1 MRFRA
6 RRRVVGAILL
16 AMVLLGPLWPTP
28 GVRAGSPEPL
38 SLRVQTPAF
47 TLDEQGVQV
56 AGYAWNDAPGAP
68 RLPVYGAVME
78 LPGEGNWSI
87 AHESPASRILDR
99 LVDVRSVAVVLAP
112 EPGPRS
118 TAMDGAEPDRF
129 IETDRPD
136 PAIYGVDAFYPASP
150 VVTGEIQWQRGRR
163 LLAVRVFP
171 FQYNPV
177 TRELRYH
184 PDVRITVSV
193 EPGVTA
199 AAQKAPHT
207 AATSARAMP
216 SAAPRAAGVGALRIY
231 TAERG
236 MHRVAYAD
244 LVAAG
249 APVTEIDP
257 ASLQMSNRGNP
268 VRIQVNDAGNGTFD
282 DGDEVLFYAEPIESR
297 YSAQNIYWLT
307 YGPTPAPPEARM
319 ETRTAPTA
327 AGDPL
332 TAIWQTVRAEVNA
345 SYFGDYPI
353 ETDIDHWFDT
363 ALDTASADPASRSY
377 NLTLDDAL
385 PSGVV
390 QFRGLFY
397 GGKDQADFDPDQSIL
412 VRLNGHDVQTFQWE
426 GRTAHPASAGSEAS
440 YLDTAEGATNQVVLT
455 ASKSQF
461 AAAVGDYWVYPDW
474 IELQYPAL
482 ADADGTDRIFI
493 EGLPEAAGES
503 AHVAVAGFTEPA
515 DAVRVYDVRNPGQP
529 VQLGTVEAEG
539 EAAPYTI
546 HFWDAWTAGAP
557 ESSYYLTTAGALRT
571 PAAIQLDAP
580 SNWRDPHDADYIAIV
595 HSSLRDLTDPLHPID
610 PIDPLLAWR
619 ASQGLRVVKV
629 DVQDIYDEFSHGFVY
644 PPAIRDFLKNAY
656 ETWNPG
662 DEPPKPPHYVLLV
675 GDGHY
680 DFKGYSAEGRAL
692 PNLIPP
698 YLIDIDP
705 FIGETAADN
714 RFVTFDGPDD
724 ILPEMAL
731 GRVPA
736 RTVADVTAVVD
747 KVAAYEDPSD
757 PDYAPDGA
765 WQSRVTYVAGN
776 NADAAGAFQD
786 LSDAARLNLLPDQF
800 DDRTLYW
807 LKDYTDYA
815 LLRTATKEATGTSV
829 MLQWFGHASRFAW
842 FADNYDFFG
851 IGSVANM
858 TDTTQW
864 PFTVDYSCWTG
875 YFVNLYNRY
884 QALGETMLNYP
895 KRGSIAT
902 LAPSGKHLGA
912 ALLTLQ
918 QGITTA
924 IFRDRIRE
932 VGDAVDAARLYF
944 FTNSGGYNLD
954 VIDTEILFGDPALRL
969 RLPSQP
975 PTPPSID
982 SVEIVAG
989 GSYVSLAWP
998 HELDSAAYE
1007 LWRATSP
1014 YFTPDLDAGE
1024 GVLVDTVPAGF
1035 VSRGATLTVEDDG
1048 EPPTPPVTLIGDPE
1062 TNYFWVLRSINGDG
1076 VSAPS
1081 QHVGEFDFS
1090 LTPGG

>member
-1 MRFRA
+1 MA
-6 RRRVVGAILL
+6 VILL
-16 AMVLLGPLWPTP
+16 VTVLVGPLWPSP
-28 GVRAGSPEPL
+28 GVSAGAPEPL
-38 SLRVQTPAF
+38 SLRVQTPDF
-47 TLDEQGVQV
+47 MLHEQGVLV

-68 RLPVYGAVME
+68 RLPVYGTVIE
-78 LPGEGNWSI
+78 LPADGDWRI
-87 AHESPASRILDR
+87 AHDSAGSRILDR
-99 LVDVRSVAVVLAP
+99 RIEVQSVPVGQAP

-118 TAMDGAEPDRF
+118 PGMDGAELDQF
-129 IETDRPD
+129 VEVDRPD

-150 VVTGEIQWQRGRR
+150 VVTGEIQWQRGRQF
-163 LLAVRVFP
+163 LAVRVFP

-193 EPGVTA
+193 DPSAQEATGAKPRAATVA
-199 AAQKAPHT
+199 AA
-207 AATSARAMP
+207 SAVPDVALSP
-216 SAAPRAAGVGALRIY
+216 SAASGALRIS
-231 TAERG
+231 TSERG
-236 MHRVAYAD
+236 MHRVTYAD
-244 LVAAG
+244 LVAAA
-249 APVTEIDP
+249 APVAEIDP
-257 ASLQMSNRGNP
+257 ASLQMSNLGNL
-268 VRIQVNDAGNGTFD
+268 VGIQVNDAGNGTFD
-282 DGDEVLFYAEPIESR
+282 VGDEVLFYAEPIESR
-297 YSAQNIYWLT
+297 YSTQNIYWLT

-319 ETRTAPTA
+319 GTRTVAMA

-332 TAIWQTVRAEVNA
+332 TTIWQTVRAEVNA
-345 SYFGDYPI
+345 SYYSDYPI
-353 ETDIDHWFDT
+353 ETDVDHWFDT
-363 ALDTASADPASRSY
+363 ALDTASIDPSSRSY
-377 NLTLDDAL
+377 GLTLDDAL
-385 PSGVV
+385 PSGTV

-397 GGKDQADFDPDQSIL
+397 GGKDQTSFNPDQSIL

-426 GRTAHPASAGSEAS
+426 GRTAHLASAATEAS
-440 YLDTAEGATNQVVLT
+440 YLDTGEGASNQIVLET
-455 ASKSQF
+455 SKSQF
-461 AAAVGDYWVYPDW
+461 ADAVGDYWVYPDW
-474 IELQYPAL
+474 IEVQYPAL
-482 ADADGTDRIFI
+482 ADAGGTDRIFI
-493 EGLPEAAGES
+493 EGLPGSAGES

-515 DAVRVYDVRNPGQP
+515 EAVLVYDVRDPGQP
-529 VQLGTVEAEG
+529 VQLGTVQSEG
-539 EAAPYTI
+539 ETAPYTI
-546 HFWDAWTAGAP
+546 HFWDAWTKDAP
-557 ESSYYLTTAGALRT
+557 EPIYYLSTAAALRT
-571 PAAIQLDAP
+571 PAAIQFDSP

-595 HSSLRDLTDPLHPID
+595 HSSLKDLTDPLNPVD

-619 ASQGLRVVKV
+619 ASQGLRVAKV

-644 PPAIRDFLKNAY
+644 PPAIRDFLKHAY
-656 ETWNPG
+656 DTWNPG
-662 DEPPKPPHYVLLV
+662 EDEEPPHYVLLV

-680 DFKGYSAEGRAL
+680 DFNGFSAEGRAL

-698 YLIDIDP
+698 YLISADP

-724 ILPEMAL
+724 ILPDMAL
-731 GRVPA
+731 GRIPA

-776 NADAAGAFQD
+776 NADAAGAFHD

-800 DDRTLYW
+800 DDKTLYW
-807 LKDYTDYA
+807 LEDYTDYL
-815 LLRTATKEATGTSV
+815 LLRAATREATGTSV

-851 IGSVANM
+851 IGSVASMAN
-858 TDTTQW
+858 TAQW
-864 PFTVDYSCWTG
+864 PFTADYSCWTG
-875 YFVNLYNRY
+875 YFVNLYNKY
-884 QALGETMLNYP
+884 QALGEAMVVTP

-902 LAPSGKHLGA
+902 LAPSGKHLGT

-932 VGDAVDAARLYF
+932 VGDAVTAAKLYF
-944 FTNSGGYNLD
+944 FANSGGYLD

-969 RLPSQP
+969 RLPDLP
-975 PTPPSID
+975 PTAPAIESMGITAD
-982 SVEIVAG
+982 GIH
-989 GSYVSLAWP
+989 VSLAWP
-998 HELDSAAYE
+998 HELDSAEYE

-1014 YFTPDLDAGE
+1014 YFTPGLDAGE

-1062 TNYFWVLRSINGDG
+1062 SNYFWVLRSVNGDG

-1081 QHVGEFDFS
+1081 KRVGEFDFS
-1090 LTPGG
+1090 LKPGS